1 MISKIKRYFTE
12 VKVEWGKVTK
22 PPYNEVWGSTGVVI
36 VSTAILAFYLGFI
49 DYILGKL
56 RMLYFG

>member
-36 VSTAILAFYLGFI
+36 VSTIILAVYLGVI
-49 DYILGKL
+49 DKLLGIL
-56 RMLYFG
+56 RSLYLG